1 LDLKAQYAPLREE
14 ITRAVTEVM
23 EAQAFVL
30 GPVVEELEREVAAHV
45 GAGHAIGCASGT
57 DALILSLAALGIGPG
72 DEVLT
77 SPFSFFSSAS
87 CASKVGARPAF
98 ADIDPESFNLD
109 PGSVEAALRPATKAL
124 LPVHLFGQCAEM
136 DPLMEIASGRGL
148 PVVEDAAQAL
158 GAVYRSESH
167 AGAMGESG
175 CYSFF
180 PTKNL
185 GGFGDGG
192 MIVTSDGELAEKLR
206 LLRVHGG
213 QQMYHH
219 RWVGWNSRLDA
230 LQAAVLR
237 VKLPH
242 LRSWSE
248 GRAANAERYD
258 RLFAESGVLDSG
270 DVKVPA
276 RSANSTHIFNQ
287 YTLRAERR
295 DDLRKHLKGAGIG
308 HSVYYPVPLHLQ
320 ECFGDLGYREGDFP
334 NAERACGEVVSLPVY
349 AELTA
354 EQQERVVAA
363 VADFYR
369 G

>member
-148 PVVEDAAQAL
+148 LLLLPDQEP
-158 GAVYRSESH
+158 RR
-167 AGAMGESG
+167 
-175 CYSFF
+175 
-180 PTKNL
+180 
-185 GGFGDGG
+185 
-192 MIVTSDGELAEKLR
+192 LR
-206 LLRVHGG
+206 QRRH
-213 QQMYHH
+213 
-219 RWVGWNSRLDA
+219 
-230 LQAAVLR
+230 
-237 VKLPH
+237 
-242 LRSWSE
+242 
-248 GRAANAERYD
+248 D
-258 RLFAESGVLDSG
+258 R
-270 DVKVPA
+270 
-276 RSANSTHIFNQ
+276 
-287 YTLRAERR
+287 
-295 DDLRKHLKGAGIG
+295 
-308 HSVYYPVPLHLQ
+308 
-320 ECFGDLGYREGDFP
+320 DLGWRAGRE
-334 NAERACGEVVSLPVY
+334 
-349 AELTA
+349 
-354 EQQERVVAA
+354 AA
-363 VADFYR
+363 VASRPRRPADVPPPLGR
-369 G
+369 LEQPAGRPAGGGAEGQAAPPSKLVGRARRQR